1 MSTLKEQLISCLV
14 KGGADIVRF
23 GSIERFKDTIVPELM
38 PECKTV
44 VGVLFRILRGA
55 NRGVEEGSTFYQ
67 YTTSANE
74 TLAETV
80 MPRVLMRACNLLE
93 DAGYEA
99 SPQREYQLIMEDE
112 ESTNPEM
119 DYREIYRGI
128 KVEKQMNF
136 KQAAVL
142 CGLGEIG
149 MHGTLLTDEF
159 GPLQRYGFIL
169 TDAEFEEDPIIE
181 PHLCD
186 KCGECVKACPGHA
199 ITDEGEIDR
208 WQCAVYYNG
217 ANMKKNPFMLAE
229 AFMND
234 PQRMEIITGEAKLSP
249 ERAREV
255 IDQIFFYPPIK
266 QGYVSSICG
275 KACDR
280 ACYIHLEE
288 KGVLTRKFT
297 SKFRKRPEWELD
309 LIHPAKKEN

>member
-1 MSTLKEQLISCLV
+1 MLREQLISCLI

-99 SPQREYQLIMEDE
+99 SPQREYQLIMEE
-112 ESTNPEM
+112 EDSTNPEM
-119 DYREIYRGI
+119 DYHEVYRGI

-149 MHGTLLTDEF
+149 IHGTLLTDEF

-169 TDAEFEEDPIIE
+169 TDAEFEEDLIIE

-186 KCGECVKACPGHA
+186 HCGE
-199 ITDEGEIDR
+199 
-208 WQCAVYYNG
+208 
-217 ANMKKNPFMLAE
+217 
-229 AFMND
+229 
-234 PQRMEIITGEAKLSP
+234 LS
-249 ERAREV
+249 
-255 IDQIFFYPPIK
+255 
-266 QGYVSSICG
+266 
-275 KACDR
+275 
-280 ACYIHLEE
+280 
-288 KGVLTRKFT
+288 
-297 SKFRKRPEWELD
+297 
-309 LIHPAKKEN
+309 LIHI